1 MTPTPPKLYNHI
13 PDICL
18 VLSIAST
25 FGLAALVPQTTIL
38 PWQVRIFGWLIFA
51 AALVMLVLAFSRIK
65 QQRTSTNPIDKPSH
79 LITRGVYGLSRN
91 PLYLAYVLVA
101 FGCALASGSWLA
113 LFVPI
118 VCFVIIDRLI
128 IPIEEQQMKYAFGAT
143 YTHYAQKVRR
153 WL

>member
-1 MTPTPPKLYNHI
+1 MRTPPKLYNHI

-18 VLSIAST
+18 VLSIVLA
-25 FGLAALVPQTTIL
+25 FGLAALVPQATIF
-38 PWQVRIFGWLIFA
+38 PWAVRILGWLIFA
-51 AALVMLVLAFSRIK
+51 AALIILVLAFSRLK
-65 QQRTSTNPIDKPSH
+65 QQHTSTNPIDKPSQ
-79 LITRGVYGLSRN
+79 LITRDVYGFSRN

-128 IPIEEQQMKYAFGAT
+128 IPIEEQQMKYAFGAS
-143 YTHYAQKVRR
+143 YARYAQKVRR